1 MKNGYVV
8 LFWILLNFT
17 VNFAFASSSEPQDTS
32 AQERHAQLEEKWG
45 VRPGP
50 IRLTGAGHFI
60 DFRYRV
66 TDAQKA
72 EPVVSR
78 KNKAFLLDQESGK
91 VLPVPVT
98 KIGPMRATGQQAKQD
113 RDYFVLFGNENNE
126 VKKGDK
132 VTVIIGDF
140 KAENLTVE

>member
-1 MKNGYVV
+1 MKNVQMFLSG
-8 LFWILLNFT
+8 ILVFT
-17 VNFAFASSSEPQDTS
+17 LTLGFASLSEPEDLC
-32 AQERHAQLEEKWG
+32 AREKHAQLEEKWG

-66 TDAQKA
+66 MDAEKA
-72 EPVVSR
+72 EKVVSR
-78 KNKAFLLDQESGK
+78 KHKAFLLDEDSGK

-98 KIGPMRATGQQAKQD
+98 KIGPMRATARQAKQD
-113 RDYFVLFGNENNE
+113 REYFVLFSNANNE
-126 VKKGDK
+126 IKKGDK

-140 KAENLTVE
+140 KVENLVVE